1 VLLLARAGT
10 GKSTTIEEAVRQVPA
25 GKKSA
30 VFSFGREIATAM
42 KDRLAKAGLKDVEA
56 TTTHSY
62 GMRQLGRHLGGKKL
76 IVDNDKVIG
85 LAKELVTEARCVE
98 RGKCRLEGN
107 RMVADDET
115 RWEWIRGLKKAV
127 GLAKGCLAKDVATV
141 DVLLDRHDIE
151 TTARDDEKLGEDEAR
166 REFCRDVLHLVN
178 KSTKL
183 AVEQLVI
190 DYDDMVYLPV
200 ALNARLWQYDM
211 VFVDETQDLN
221 AAQIELTLRACK
233 RQGGRIFAV
242 GDPAQSIMKFRGA
255 DEHAVDNVKERL
267 RTKVMPLSVTY
278 RCAKAIVR
286 EAQTIVSDYEWAPS
300 SPEGKVER
308 NVEWE
313 KMKAEVAVG
322 DFILSRTNA
331 PLVALCLEFL
341 RAGRRANIQ
350 GRDMGGM
357 LSGFVK
363 KQHAKTVPELV
374 ERLELWAKSEIERLS
389 KKDADT
395 SGVEDKVATLLA
407 VAEGAQ
413 SVQEVLS
420 RLEALFSDD
429 KSEGQIVL
437 SSTHRAK
444 GLERD
449 RVWLLFDTYKHMRG
463 NIEEDNLYYV
473 AVTRAKRELYLVVQA
488 KREGGPKS
496 GKGKASSK
504 VSTLP
509 APDSLKEDVVLDAEG
524 SRAVLDAIRNSPA
537 PTDALQELMSGGPDA
552 EGGPAMFVRWTDAS
566 GIARQRAVD
575 TMSEGLD
582 MVESLAKQG
591 LVGVVRSTTKGTK

>member
-1 VLLLARAGT
+1 MDEQELKGLGAGVVRDWSAYQSAFFREVREGKGHVLLLARAGT

-30 VFSFGREIATAM
+30 VFSFGREIALAM
-42 KDRLAKAGLKDVEA
+42 KERLKKAGLADVEA

-76 IVDNDKVIG
+76 IVDDTKVLN
-85 LAKELVTEARCVE
+85 LAKELITSAKCIE
-98 RGKCRLEGN
+98 RGKTTQVGFHVE
-107 RMVADDET
+107 ADEDI
-115 RWEWIRGLKKAV
+115 RWEWLRGLKKAA
-127 GLAKGCLAKDVATV
+127 GLAKGALATDVFTI
-141 DVLLDRHDIE
+141 DVLIDRHGIE
-151 TTARDDEKLGEDEAR
+151 TTAKDDVLLGEDEAR
-166 REFCRDVLHLVN
+166 REFCRDVLELVHR
-178 KSTKL
+178 STKV
-183 AVEQLVI
+183 ATEQGII

-233 RQGGRIFAV
+233 RTGRIFAV
-242 GDPAQSIMKFRGA
+242 GDDRQALYAFRGA
-255 DEHAVDNVKERL
+255 DEHAVENVKARL
-267 RTKVMPLSVTY
+267 HAKVMPLSVTY
-278 RCAKAIVR
+278 RCAKSIVR
-286 EAQTIVSDYEWAPS
+286 EAQFIVPDYEWAPS
-300 SPEGKVER
+300 SPEGKVECDVVWDR
-308 NVEWE
+308 
-313 KMKAEVAVG
+313 MKKEVKVG

-331 PLVALCLEFL
+331 PLVSLCLEFL

-363 KQHAKTVPELV
+363 KQKATSVPELV
-374 ERLELWAKSEIERLS
+374 ERLEKWADDEIARLS

-413 SVQEVLS
+413 SVQEVMS

-429 KSEGQIVL
+429 KSEGQIIL

-449 RVWLLFDTYKHMRG
+449 RVWLLLDTYRHGRG
-463 NIEEDNLYYV
+463 DIEEDNLYYV
-473 AVTRAKRELYLVVQA
+473 GVTRAKRELYLVRSPKKQA
-488 KREGGPKS
+488 
-496 GKGKASSK
+496 
-504 VSTLP
+504 V
-509 APDSLKEDVVLDAEG
+509 
-524 SRAVLDAIRNSPA
+524 
-537 PTDALQELMSGGPDA
+537 
-552 EGGPAMFVRWTDAS
+552 
-566 GIARQRAVD
+566 
-575 TMSEGLD
+575 
-582 MVESLAKQG
+582 
-591 LVGVVRSTTKGTK
+591 